1 MRVKVIILQS
11 HVHRLL
17 LPRRKGV
24 SRRLV
29 WRLCLFLNSNLHNMI
44 KRFDIGTR
52 MSQMVVHNGT
62 VYLAGQVAKDTN
74 QEIEGQT
81 RQVLE
86 AIDALLARAATDKSQ
101 LLTVQIYLVDMADF
115 DGMNR
120 AWDAWVPVGHVP
132 TLSLIHI

>member
-1 MRVKVIILQS
+1 
-11 HVHRLL
+11 
-17 LPRRKGV
+17 
-24 SRRLV
+24 
-29 WRLCLFLNSNLHNMI
+29 MI

-132 TLSLIHI
+132 TRATVQASLARSEWKLEIVATAALPDAK